1 MTKEDC
7 IFCKIVKGDIPASI
21 IFEDD
26 VCMAFMD
33 VFPVREG
40 HCLLIPK
47 EHFTNMLDVSS
58 EVAAHLGV
66 KIAELT
72 RRVHTVYKPVGVLN
86 TVANGPD
93 AGQEIPHLH
102 FHAIPRAKGDEFG
115 FRFPKDYR
123 NQMAS
128 REELDKVA
136 VRLRDA

>member
-1 MTKEDC
+1 
-7 IFCKIVKGDIPASI
+7 
-21 IFEDD
+21 
-26 VCMAFMD
+26 MAFMD
-33 VFPVREG
+33 VFPIREG

-72 RRVHTVYKPVGVLN
+72 RMVHNLYKPVGVLN

-115 FRFPKDYR
+115 FRFPKNYR
-123 NQMAS
+123 NEMAP
-128 REELDKVA
+128 REELDQISS
-136 VRLRDA
+136 RLRNA